1 VDGTVRAAYLTARQI
16 HAAAGPNYRA
26 DVAAAGT
33 AAPVGIGVIGIEHL
47 HVFELVDGLVD
58 AGCRAVAHASAT
70 DSLADLYG
78 TWQSG
83 SEPADVESV
92 LADPRVEVVVLAGI
106 PSERADV
113 AVAALHAGKD
123 VLSAKPGVTAVD
135 QLAEVRAAA
144 TASGRRWW
152 VLFSE
157 RYANPAVLRAVELA
171 RAGAIG
177 RVVHVEAA
185 APHRLSP
192 DERPAWF
199 FDRERSGGILAD
211 LGTHQVDHFLA
222 ATGADADQVRVVAS
236 AVGATRDW
244 GDDPARAGFEDVGE
258 LLLAAP
264 GVRGHHRIDFLEPD
278 GFPTWGDTRLVITG
292 TDGRL
297 EVRIA
302 VGDDGQHEPAAV
314 WVTDHR
320 GVHRDDEVGETTWA
334 RDLLADRV
342 DGGERFMSRDH
353 SFAVTAL
360 ALEAASVATGW
371 GPP

>member
-1 VDGTVRAAYLTARQI
+1 M
-16 HAAAGPNYRA
+16 
-26 DVAAAGT
+26 AAGT
-33 AAPVGIGVIGIEHL
+33 ATPVGIGVVGIEHL
-47 HVFELVDGLVD
+47 HVFELVDGLVA
-58 AGCRAVAHASAT
+58 AGCTPVAHASAS

-78 TWQSG
+78 TWQAS
-83 SEPADVESV
+83 SEPVGAEAV
-92 LADPRVEVVVLAGI
+92 LSDPRVDVVVLAGV
-106 PSERADV
+106 PADRADV
-113 AVAALHAGKD
+113 AVAALEAGKD
-123 VLSAKPGVTAVD
+123 VLSAKPGVTTAA
-135 QLAEVRAAA
+135 QLARVRGAA

-171 RAGAIG
+171 RTGAIG
-177 RVVHVEAA
+177 RVVHVEAS

-199 FDRERSGGILAD
+199 FDRERAGGIVVD

-222 ATGADADQVRVVAS
+222 ATGADAADVQVVAS
-236 AVGATRDW
+236 AAGSTRDW

-258 LLLAAP
+258 LVLAAP

-314 WVTDHR
+314 WITDHR
-320 GVHRDDEVGETTWA
+320 GVHRDDEVPEATWA
-334 RDLLADRV
+334 RDLLADRA
-342 DGGERFMSRDH
+342 DGGERFMARDH
-353 SFAVTAL
+353 AFDVTAL
-360 ALEAASVATGW
+360 ALQAAAAASGW
-371 GPP
+371 GTA